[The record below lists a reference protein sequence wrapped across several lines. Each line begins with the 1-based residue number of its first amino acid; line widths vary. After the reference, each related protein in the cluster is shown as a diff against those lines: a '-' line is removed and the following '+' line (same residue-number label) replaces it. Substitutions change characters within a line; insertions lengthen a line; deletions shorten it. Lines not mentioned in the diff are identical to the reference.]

1 MAFDEVAFDAQ
12 ERVPLGRTN
21 VAVTRLGFGTAEIG
35 GLYHAVPDK
44 DAEEVLEHAWSTG
57 VRYFDTA
64 PLYGYGNA
72 ERRLGAMLRDK
83 PRDDFVVS
91 TKVGRLLLPVGDIP
105 ADADVDRQQ
114 RDGVE
119 DAFYEGT
126 PPVRPVF
133 DYSYDGVL
141 RSVEES
147 LGRLGLDRVDILYI
161 HDPDDHWE
169 AAISGAYP
177 ALRRLRDEG
186 VVRAIGAGMN
196 QWEMLTRFA
205 REGDFDAFMV
215 AGRYTLLDHGALA
228 ELVPACREKGIAMVA
243 VGVMNSG
250 ILANP
255 RPGATFNYA
264 PAADHVIQRAQRIAA
279 VCERHGI
286 PIRAAAIQFPLAQP
300 VVASLATGVRTVEH
314 FDDYP
319 RYMALTIPGGFW
331 EDLRAEG
338 LIDPGAP
345 VPPAPG
351 GARSE
356 SSSGDGTAGR

>member
-1 MAFDEVAFDAQ
+1 VPFDPR
-12 ERVPLGRTN
+12 ERVPLGLTDVR
-21 VAVTRLGFGTAEIG
+21 VTRLGFGTAEIG
-35 GLYHAVPDK
+35 GLYRAVSDLE
-44 DAEEVLEHAWSTG
+44 AEEVLEHAWSTG
-57 VRYFDTA
+57 VRYFDTD

-72 ERRLGAMLRDK
+72 ERRLGAMLRAR
-83 PRDDFVVS
+83 PRGEFVIS
-91 TKVGRLLLPVGDIP
+91 TKVGRLLVPVGDIT
-105 ADADVDRQQ
+105 ADADVDRQA

-133 DYSYDGVL
+133 DYSHDGVL
-141 RSVEES
+141 RSVDES
-147 LGRLGLDRVDILYI
+147 LTRLGLDRVDILYI

-169 AAISGAYP
+169 AAITGAYP
-177 ALRRLRDEG
+177 ALRRLREEG

-196 QWEMLTRFA
+196 QWQMLARFA

-228 ELVPACREKGIAMVA
+228 ELVPICRERGVAIVA

-264 PAADHVIQRAQRIAA
+264 PAADQVLERAQRIAA
-279 VCERHGI
+279 VCERHSV

-300 VVASLATGVRTVEH
+300 VVAALATGVRTVEH

-319 RYMALTIPGGFW
+319 RYMTITISDDFW
-331 EDLRAEG
+331 AELRAEG
-338 LIDPGAP
+338 LIDPKAP
-345 VPPAPG
+345 VPSFG
-351 GARSE
+351 GR
-356 SSSGDGTAGR
+356 AG